1 MHGTYV
7 ITVDSSD
14 FTYLQYSKGW
24 PESLK
29 PTAGHSV
36 CSQCAHT
43 GMIQEQII
51 CHQSSKLTRSKVKT
65 NQTVVSCLFILQWG
79 EHISQHQQ
87 TPLLPGLS
95 WPESETSTARQQKE
109 GQKLVVETHS
119 CYISCSHCSTD
130 LYRVH
135 GLNQPSAA

>member
-24 PESLK
+24 LESLK

-43 GMIQEQII
+43 GMI
-51 CHQSSKLTRSKVKT
+51 
-65 NQTVVSCLFILQWG
+65 
-79 EHISQHQQ
+79 
-87 TPLLPGLS
+87 PL
-95 WPESETSTARQQKE
+95 A
-109 GQKLVVETHS
+109 
-119 CYISCSHCSTD
+119 
-130 LYRVH
+130 
-135 GLNQPSAA
+135 